1 MKESLTK
8 ILTTNREIDI
18 IKEAMQKRSTHKP
31 YVMVFI
37 GVNGVGKSTNL
48 AKVAY
53 LFKN

>member
-8 ILTTNREIDI
+8 ILTPSRHIDLV
-18 IKEAMQKRSTHKP
+18 KEAIEKRATHRP
-31 YVMVFI
+31 YVVTFI

-53 LFKN
+53 LYKQ